1 LPPEVARPGPDP
13 RGLRLG
19 PFWLAPGVS
28 RANGLIL
35 LYTSF
40 STIGLVTW
48 VNFANPYVFAL
59 LGVPPDRQGQLAS
72 LLVFLQ
78 EAVQIVLGGLIGAL
92 SDRHG
97 RRVVLVGGLVLMA
110 AGYAVYPLAGT
121 ELQLVLLRAFYS
133 VGMTAATVMVS
144 TSLAEYTQEGTR
156 GRWMGAAGVCN
167 GLGVVLT
174 AVLLSRLPQFL
185 ASRGFGQA
193 EALTLSFWCFAAYLV
208 LLAAIARA
216 GLVARSVR
224 PAGPQAGLLRQTLHG
239 LTIARESPR
248 IALAYAT
255 AFASRGDLVILTTFM
270 SLWLVQAGLADGL
283 TPAEATGRA
292 GRVFGLAQGVALVWS
307 FAMGFILD
315 RVTRLTGIVIAFG
328 LACAG
333 YLALGQVDDPLGS
346 AMVPA
351 AMLAGVGEASAVVA
365 AGVFIG
371 QEAPAVTR
379 GVVLG
384 TFGVA
389 GSVGMVVLS
398 GLGGQ
403 VFDRFGGGTPFLL
416 MGVVNGCV
424 ALLALRVRAGAAGAV
439 GAAPGE
445 PGPGRP

>member
-1 LPPEVARPGPDP
+1 
-13 RGLRLG
+13 
-19 PFWLAPGVS
+19 
-28 RANGLIL
+28 
-35 LYTSF
+35 
-40 STIGLVTW
+40 
-48 VNFANPYVFAL
+48 
-59 LGVPPDRQGQLAS
+59 
-72 LLVFLQ
+72 
-78 EAVQIVLGGLIGAL
+78 
-92 SDRHG
+92 
-97 RRVVLVGGLVLMA
+97 
-110 AGYAVYPLAGT
+110 
-121 ELQLVLLRAFYS
+121 VLLRAFYS

-144 TSLAEYTQEGTR
+144 ASLAEYTQEGTR
-156 GRWMGAAGVCN
+156 GRWMGTAGVCN

-208 LLAAIARA
+208 LLAGIARA
-216 GLVARSVR
+216 GLVGRSVR
-224 PAGPQAGLLRQTLHG
+224 AAGPQAGLLRQTLHG

-315 RVTRLTGIVIAFG
+315 RVARLTGIVIAFG

-346 AMVPA
+346 AMLPA

-424 ALLALRVRAGAAGAV
+424 ALLALRVRSSTAAGPR
-439 GAAPGE
+439 PGVVE
-445 PGPGRP
+445 PGSGRL